1 MYGEG
6 HRCLFPYK
14 KEKIMQKVKKT
25 VNKKNY
31 HMSQIIPSVVD
42 PYGYETAED
51 QIDYDEYE
59 YFGEEIEEDD
69 RE

>member
-1 MYGEG
+1 
-6 HRCLFPYK
+6 
-14 KEKIMQKVKKT
+14 MQKVKKT

-42 PYGYETAED
+42 PYGYETTED
-51 QIDYDEYE
+51 QIDDDDEYGYYDDGLE
-59 YFGEEIEEDD
+59 EED

>member
-1 MYGEG
+1 
-6 HRCLFPYK
+6 
-14 KEKIMQKVKKT
+14 MQKVKKT
-25 VNKKNY
+25 VNEKSY

-42 PYGYETAED
+42 PYGYETTED

>member
-1 MYGEG
+1 
-6 HRCLFPYK
+6 
-14 KEKIMQKVKKT
+14 MQIVKKT
-25 VNKKNY
+25 VNEKSY

-42 PYGYETAED
+42 PYGYESTED
-51 QIDYDEYE
+51 LIDYDEYD

>member
-1 MYGEG
+1 MTKVTDAF
-6 HRCLFPYK
+6 FPYK

-25 VNKKNY
+25 DNKKSY
-31 HMSQIIPSVVD
+31 HMSQSIPSVVD
-42 PYGYETAED
+42 PYGYETTED